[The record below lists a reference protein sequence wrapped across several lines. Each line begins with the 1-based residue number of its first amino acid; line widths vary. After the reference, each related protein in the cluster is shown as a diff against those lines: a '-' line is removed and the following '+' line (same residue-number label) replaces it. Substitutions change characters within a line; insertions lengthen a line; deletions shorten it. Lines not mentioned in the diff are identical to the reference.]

1 MIVRATLADVRAIQ
15 QVAHLTWPD
24 TFKEILSPAQIDYM
38 LNWMYNTESLSASIN
53 HPNQSF
59 WLYREHDET
68 LGFAGIEHHYNGK
81 NATKLHKIYVLP
93 QAQGKQIGK
102 QLLVKVISE
111 AKSAGSEV
119 LLLNVNRFNNAT
131 AFYERQG
138 FRITNEVNIDIGN
151 GYLMED
157 YEMELSII
165 NE

>member
-1 MIVRATLADVRAIQ
+1 MIVRALLADISAIQ
-15 QVAHLTWPD
+15 QVAHQTWPD
-24 TFKEILSPAQIDYM
+24 TFKEILTPAQIDYM

-59 WLYREHDET
+59 WLYQDNGKT
-68 LGFAGIEHHYNGK
+68 LGFTGIEHQYSGE

-102 QLLVKVISE
+102 QLLETVISE
-111 AKSAGSEV
+111 ARNAGSSA
-119 LLLNVNRFNNAT
+119 LLLNVNRYNNAT
-131 AFYERQG
+131 TFYERQG
-138 FRITNEVNIDIGN
+138 FRITNEINIDIGN

-165 NE
+165 ND